1 MSRRKI
7 QWDEETISAHDKER
21 GTRQK
26 IDEPPTPYHYD
37 DMETDNIDE
46 LYKYEEN
53 NEVVFKFDDVTQ
65 NGKEHISNNNSVSSL
80 SSCNDVANHN
90 TNSGNVM
97 DQWEVRNAKLVYEE
111 SVQEQQQDKK
121 EKLNEIG
128 ELDSEHEA
136 NINANPNVKS
146 RNSSEF
152 ANKRASHYN
161 EFKVLQAMRAKM
173 RDDEDEDD

>member
-53 NEVVFKFDDVTQ
+53 NEVVFKFDDV
-65 NGKEHISNNNSVSSL
+65 L
-80 SSCNDVANHN
+80 
-90 TNSGNVM
+90 
-97 DQWEVRNAKLVYEE
+97 
-111 SVQEQQQDKK
+111 
-121 EKLNEIG
+121 
-128 ELDSEHEA
+128 
-136 NINANPNVKS
+136 
-146 RNSSEF
+146 
-152 ANKRASHYN
+152 
-161 EFKVLQAMRAKM
+161 
-173 RDDEDEDD
+173 